1 MKTSKEWW
9 DETKVDAVKVNTWLQ
24 AQYTGEI
31 TAAGRIVDFGEKY
44 AATDKEKK
52 ILNFIADQERTH
64 ADWIKTL
71 LITRGIEPK
80 VGNPNKRYWKETMP
94 GIKDFATGA
103 AVAAHAEAMRLDR
116 IRAISEDE
124 QAPADIRLTFMKI
137 LKDEIGHER
146 MFRQLSNAEALEAT
160 LGHHEAGA
168 KSLGLVI

>member
-1 MKTSKEWW
+1 MKTSKQWW
-9 DETKVDAVKVNTWLQ
+9 DETKADPVKVNNWLQ
-24 AQYTGEI
+24 QQYTGEI
-31 TAAGRIVDFGEKY
+31 TAAGRIVDFGDKY

-71 LITRGIEPK
+71 LVTRGIEPK
-80 VGNPNKRYWKETMP
+80 LSNPNKRYWKEALP
-94 GIKDFATGA
+94 GISDFATGA

-116 IRAISEDE
+116 IRVISDDE
-124 QAPADIRLTFMKI
+124 QAPADIRFTFMKI

-146 MFRQLSNAEALEAT
+146 MFRQLSNPAALEAT